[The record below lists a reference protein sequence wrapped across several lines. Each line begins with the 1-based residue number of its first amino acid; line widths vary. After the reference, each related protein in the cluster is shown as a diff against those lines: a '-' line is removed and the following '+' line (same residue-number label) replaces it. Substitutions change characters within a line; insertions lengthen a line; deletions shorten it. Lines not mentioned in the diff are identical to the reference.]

1 MDGYDSFMNDDEE
14 GINKRDPNEEVY
26 QGPPDSPGIDEIIY
40 DINEERVANYYDQYI
55 GAKVVLPDRKG
66 DKLMGKVRKH
76 VRYDETS
83 TGKGNYNEMH
93 DKYLY

>member
-1 MDGYDSFMNDDEE
+1 MVSQVDSE
-14 GINKRDPNEEVY
+14 GHYYQLLTAVTNNKKD
-26 QGPPDSPGIDEIIY
+26 
-40 DINEERVANYYDQYI
+40 
-55 GAKVVLPDRKG
+55 